1 MSNHY
6 DDAYDP
12 VSKTVR
18 KACWMDGYF
27 GKHRYGVQ
35 FDEGGPVYR
44 PEEVAVPAPL
54 AGSNAPARFLFNPS
68 AETVPSPSQSSQ

>member
-18 KACWMDGYF
+18 KAWWLDNYF

-35 FDEGGPVYR
+35 FDEGGPIYR
-44 PEEVAVPAPL
+44 PEEVAVPEHMIKERKP
-54 AGSNAPARFLFNPS
+54 
-68 AETVPSPSQSSQ
+68 